1 VNFSHAKR
9 LVWTRAPSDRN
20 TCELQPLRV
29 FLGCPDESTARRPF
43 PQIEEELIMI
53 SKAAKQRVIPVAALP
68 STDVI
73 PCTSLEGLKHCK
85 NGTFSSTVASMSR
98 LRRRRDRFEALA
110 RSLRDVLS
118 QRRLLPRRRM
128 RRRTPDDYTT
138 FRWNFSSVARSR
150 TTL

>member
-1 VNFSHAKR
+1 
-9 LVWTRAPSDRN
+9 
-20 TCELQPLRV
+20 
-29 FLGCPDESTARRPF
+29 
-43 PQIEEELIMI
+43 MI

-68 STDVI
+68 STDVV

-118 QRRLLPRRRM
+118 QRRLLAEKTYEEKNPRR
-128 RRRTPDDYTT
+128 
-138 FRWNFSSVARSR
+138 
-150 TTL
+150 L